1 MEKIRKCFKKK
12 VGALIWGLQTRFDE
26 NFRIT
31 KISTEVTTA
40 IKEPEEANK
49 LIILINKVIDKL
61 QQIDEFEATYKPN
74 TNSIAMKK
82 WCTDYEYRKREWQ
95 FRQGIARW
103 NEQPK
108 HNAI

>member
-1 MEKIRKCFKKK
+1 MEFKDEFFKKL
-12 VGALIWGLQTRFDE
+12 GDQ
-26 NFRIT
+26 
-31 KISTEVTTA
+31 A
-40 IKEPEEANK
+40 I
-49 LIILINKVIDKL
+49 IDKL